1 MSDGDAPIW
10 RDFTLW
16 DRHADKISEPLDLV
30 GKWLREELCDLES
43 PLPEDILR
51 LILELDR
58 SAKGTPSRTASLQ
71 RRMH

>member
-1 MSDGDAPIW
+1 M
-10 RDFTLW
+10 RT
-16 DRHADKISEPLDLV
+16 KISEPLDLI